1 MKRVGV
7 VLSGCGVYDG
17 AEIHESVIT
26 LLALARQGAQAVCFA
41 PDKNQSE
48 VINHLTGEPMA
59 ETRNILI
66 EAARIARG
74 AIQPLSEAKAD
85 ELDALIVPGGF
96 GAAKNLSSFAS
107 QGSECHVDVS
117 LQALAQ
123 QMHAAGKPLGFICIA
138 PALLPKIFDFP
149 LRLTIGTDIDTAEAI
164 EEMGGEHVPCPVDD
178 IVVDEENKVVTTPA
192 YMLAEDIAQ
201 AATGIEKLVERV
213 LVLAS

>member
-1 MKRVGV
+1 MKKVGV

-48 VINHLTGEPMA
+48 VINHLTGEPVA

-74 AIQPLSEAKAD
+74 AIQPLSQAKAD

-107 QGSECHVDVS
+107 QGSECHVDAR